1 MGSRCPSVGRLL
13 LVCLALA
20 PMMALVPTAHGAA
33 SSDLVARGGSIS
45 SPKRAPLVSLL
56 SASTSTGSSSTEGA
70 ILVRVAGTGA
80 SGLASN
86 DSPATQTNLFEPSA
100 VAAGPEGSFFIANY
114 ATCQVLEVTNA
125 GVLTVVVGNGTCGS
139 AGFGGPGVDAS
150 ISNPAG
156 LAYDPTTRDLYIADT
171 DACEVLVL
179 SSSGILFVVAGN
191 GTCGYS
197 GDGGQA
203 TQAELDQPHGLAI
216 GPSGSLYIADTDNCV
231 IRKVDSSGVIT
242 TVAGNGTCGYSGDG
256 GQATQAELDGPEA
269 VAVSS
274 EGNLYIADT
283 SNCVIRK
290 VDSSGVITT
299 VAGNGTCGY
308 SGDGGQATQA
318 ELSYPFGI
326 SIGPSGS
333 LYIADTDNCV
343 IRKVDSSGVITT
355 VAGNGTCG
363 YSGDGGQ
370 ATQAELSYPEGVANV
385 SSGGVLIADTGN
397 NVVQEFSSQ
406 PLAPVVSSVA
416 PDSGPPQGG
425 QTVTIH
431 GYGFTGATQVAFGG
445 VAGENLDVISD
456 FELQVTVPQATQ
468 GNGIVNVTVTT
479 PVATSVA
486 SADDAYLYVAPGWYH
501 PISPVRICDTRPDN
515 PSNLSGAYAQC
526 NGVNGSGETLVPD
539 STLTIKVAGLAG
551 IPTSGASAVVLNVT
565 VTDTTAP
572 GYLTVYPTGLARPVA
587 SNLNFTSGETVP
599 NLVTVALGAS
609 GEVSLYNSSGFTDV
623 VVDAEGWFGQAAG
636 DGYHPISPVR
646 ICDTRPDNP
655 SNLSGAYAQCNGVNG
670 SGETLV
676 PDSTLTIKVAGL
688 AGIPTSGAS
697 AVVLNVTVTDTTAP
711 GYLTVYPTGLAR
723 PVASNL
729 NFTSGETTPNR
740 VIVGL
745 GAAGEVSIYNSSGFT
760 DVVVDV
766 GGWFG
771 GANGLVFQP
780 LSPTRVADTRSGS
793 GEPYAGQTLQAGDTL
808 EMQVAGLDGI
818 PTGAEAVSINVTV
831 TDTSSD
837 GFLTIYPAGTARP
850 MASDLNWSPG
860 ETRANM
866 DIADLGQSQSVD
878 VYNSSGSTD
887 VIIDVDGWYEDSS
900 L

>member
-100 VAAGPEGSFFIANY
+100 VVAGPEGSFFIANY

-125 GVLTVVVGNGTCGS
+125 GVLMVVVGNGTCGS

-179 SSSGILFVVAGN
+179 SSSGILSVVAGN

-216 GPSGSLYIADTDNCV
+216 GPSGNLYIADTD
-231 IRKVDSSGVIT
+231 
-242 TVAGNGTCGYSGDG
+242 
-256 GQATQAELDGPEA
+256 
-269 VAVSS
+269 
-274 EGNLYIADT
+274 
-283 SNCVIRK
+283 NCVIRK

-587 SNLNFTSGETVP
+587 SNLNFTSGET
-599 NLVTVALGAS
+599 
-609 GEVSLYNSSGFTDV
+609 
-623 VVDAEGWFGQAAG
+623 
-636 DGYHPISPVR
+636 
-646 ICDTRPDNP
+646 
-655 SNLSGAYAQCNGVNG
+655 
-670 SGETLV
+670 
-676 PDSTLTIKVAGL
+676 
-688 AGIPTSGAS
+688 
-697 AVVLNVTVTDTTAP
+697 
-711 GYLTVYPTGLAR
+711 
-723 PVASNL
+723 
-729 NFTSGETTPNR
+729 TPNR

-793 GEPYAGQTLQAGDTL
+793 GEPYAGQTLQAG

>member
-1 MGSRCPSVGRLL
+1 
-13 LVCLALA
+13 
-20 PMMALVPTAHGAA
+20 
-33 SSDLVARGGSIS
+33 
-45 SPKRAPLVSLL
+45 
-56 SASTSTGSSSTEGA
+56 
-70 ILVRVAGTGA
+70 
-80 SGLASN
+80 
-86 DSPATQTNLFEPSA
+86 
-100 VAAGPEGSFFIANY
+100 
-114 ATCQVLEVTNA
+114 
-125 GVLTVVVGNGTCGS
+125 
-139 AGFGGPGVDAS
+139 
-150 ISNPAG
+150 
-156 LAYDPTTRDLYIADT
+156 
-171 DACEVLVL
+171 
-179 SSSGILFVVAGN
+179 
-191 GTCGYS
+191 
-197 GDGGQA
+197 
-203 TQAELDQPHGLAI
+203 
-216 GPSGSLYIADTDNCV
+216 
-231 IRKVDSSGVIT
+231 
-242 TVAGNGTCGYSGDG
+242 
-256 GQATQAELDGPEA
+256 
-269 VAVSS
+269 
-274 EGNLYIADT
+274 
-283 SNCVIRK
+283 
-290 VDSSGVITT
+290 
-299 VAGNGTCGY
+299 
-308 SGDGGQATQA
+308 
-318 ELSYPFGI
+318 
-326 SIGPSGS
+326 
-333 LYIADTDNCV
+333 
-343 IRKVDSSGVITT
+343 
-355 VAGNGTCG
+355 
-363 YSGDGGQ
+363 
-370 ATQAELSYPEGVANV
+370 LSYPEGVANV

-587 SNLNFTSGETVP
+587 SNLNFTSGET
-599 NLVTVALGAS
+599 
-609 GEVSLYNSSGFTDV
+609 
-623 VVDAEGWFGQAAG
+623 
-636 DGYHPISPVR
+636 
-646 ICDTRPDNP
+646 
-655 SNLSGAYAQCNGVNG
+655 
-670 SGETLV
+670 
-676 PDSTLTIKVAGL
+676 
-688 AGIPTSGAS
+688 
-697 AVVLNVTVTDTTAP
+697 
-711 GYLTVYPTGLAR
+711 
-723 PVASNL
+723 
-729 NFTSGETTPNR
+729 TPNR

-793 GEPYAGQTLQAGDTL
+793 GEPYAGQTLQAG